1 MFFRG
6 GLLIEPWKA
15 YHYYTSNP
23 KEQSIVSFEDALYV
37 CNTAH
42 QSGATF
48 EEKVTLFTNVGS
60 GALGGVGGVYLGDL
74 DLTPPYSLSP
84 DAKNGDVFR
93 CSVAGNFAGL
103 PMEVGDLGTII
114 FDGASC
120 LITPCYTVIGTM
132 INDAITASVLVDDRE
147 KLSQAIDLTNAEDGN
162 TYYLAADD
170 GNGGQ
175 IIYPSTTF
183 ITTGPIYINAINVNI
198 DHNAFLDGDIL
209 SIKVDT
215 STFGGQIG
223 TLSITTTGNVLNPI
237 NLTVPS
243 GVELYLSFGVVKVY
257 GNITIVFLG
266 SNADLLAGLPAAAV
280 VTTSQI
286 LNPVNNTTVPLTSN
300 EAFILINDS
309 VARDEQIFSIS
320 DEELFI
326 GDTPVRVTVET
337 NATITNLRFDFSGQS
352 SPLEQTISANQKMIF
367 VFQRRGDFRELMS
380 RIVL

>member
-48 EEKVTLFTNVGS
+48 AENMTLFTNVGS

-114 FDGASC
+114 YDGASC

-266 SNADLLAGLPAAAV
+266 SNADLSAGLPAA